1 MIATED
7 SAAITTTVTLVVPC
21 FEEAP
26 IIRDTLAELARWF
39 PAAQLIV
46 VDDGSGDGTAAVAQA
61 FAREHDAT
69 DVIVLP
75 QNQGKGRAVAAACAA
90 VKGERVVIVDADLA
104 YGQDAIRRAADAL
117 DRADMAAGNRRHA
130 DSTYT
135 VPVRVFGFL
144 YRRHVLGWVFNR
156 AVRVLLGLTVR
167 DTQCGLKSFRADA
180 FRRLLPQVRT
190 SRFAFDLEVW
200 LLARALRLRVAEI
213 PVDVRYETGR
223 SSVRL
228 LRDGLRMAADVI
240 ALTLRRLSGAYR

>member
-1 MIATED
+1 M
-7 SAAITTTVTLVVPC
+7 

-26 IIRDTLAELARWF
+26 IIRDTLTDLARWF

-61 FAREHDAT
+61 FAREHDGT

-75 QNQGKGRAVAAACAA
+75 ENQGKGRAVAAACAA

-156 AVRVLLGLTVR
+156 AVRALLGLTVR
-167 DTQCGLKSFRADA
+167 DTQCGLKSFRTTPSGGSCH
-180 FRRLLPQVRT
+180 RCGRPGSRST
-190 SRFAFDLEVW
+190 SRSGCS
-200 LLARALRLRVAEI
+200 RAPCGCAWPRFPSTCATRPAAAASGCCGTACGW
-213 PVDVRYETGR
+213 PPT
-223 SSVRL
+223 SSR
-228 LRDGLRMAADVI
+228 
-240 ALTLRRLSGAYR
+240 